1 MAASFLHGVETI
13 EIDKG
18 PRPVQLVKTAVIG
31 LIGTAAAGALNEPI
45 IITSEKD
52 FAQFGENIPNST
64 LLDALDAIFDQ
75 KATVVVVIN
84 VLDPANAA
92 HKTTL
97 SSGSAETVTVDPQDG
112 TFQLAHAAVSG
123 LTLTSFDQK
132 TTYDGGTTNTDF
144 EFDPTTG
151 KGKRITS
158 GTIPAG
164 TVASPTQLK
173 ASYSYL
179 NPTLVQPSDI
189 IGSIDPAT
197 AKRLGM
203 KAFRDSYQLFGFYP
217 KILIA
222 PVFSSLAA
230 VSSELIVTAT
240 SIRAIT
246 FIDAPIGITPQ
257 QAITG
262 RGPLGTIN
270 FNTSSERAGLCYPHA
285 KTYDVTTD
293 TEVLAPLSQYAA
305 GAQAKKDQENGYWWS
320 LSNTELNGI
329 TGMERPIDAM
339 INDPNCEANLL
350 NAAGIIT
357 LFNSFGTGIR
367 IWGNRSAAFP
377 SSTHPKNFL
386 CVRRT
391 ADIIAESLEYFTLQF
406 NDRPFDNALIDAIV
420 ESCNG
425 FLRTLKAN
433 GAVIDGKSWFDPAD
447 NEVTELAAGHLTIT
461 YDFMPPTPAERVT
474 YKSTVNIDYLNTL
487 GQK

>member
-31 LIGTAAAGALNEPI
+31 LIGTAAAGDVNTPI
-45 IITSEKD
+45 IVSSEKD

-64 LLDALDAIFDQ
+64 ILDALDAIFDQ

-84 VLDPANAA
+84 VLDPLSPA
-92 HKTTL
+92 HKTTI
-97 SSGSAETVTVDPQDG
+97 SATPETVTVDPTTG
-112 TFQLAHAAVSG
+112 EFELAHPAVSS
-123 LTLTSFDQK
+123 LVLTSADAA
-132 TTYDGGTTNTDF
+132 TTYSATTDY
-144 EFDPTTG
+144 EFDATTG
-151 KGKRITS
+151 KGKRKTA

-164 TVASPTQLK
+164 TVSTPTTLK
-173 ASYSYL
+173 ATYTYL
-179 NPTLVQPSDI
+179 NPSLVQPSDV
-189 IGSIDPAT
+189 IGEIDPVT
-197 AKRLGM
+197 AKRKGM
-203 KAFRDSYQLFGFYP
+203 KAFRDAYQLFGFYP
-217 KILIA
+217 KILIS
-222 PVFSSLAA
+222 PVFSALAA
-230 VSSELIVTAT
+230 VSTELIATAT

-246 FIDAPIGITPQ
+246 FIDAPIGITPT

-262 RGPLGTIN
+262 RGPLGSIN
-270 FNTSSERAGLCYPHA
+270 FNTSSERAGLCYPHVKA
-285 KTYDVTTD
+285 YDVEAD
-293 TEVLAPLSQYAA
+293 AEVLAPLSSYAA
-305 GAQAKKDQENGYWWS
+305 GAQARKDQENGYWWS
-320 LSNTELNGI
+320 LSNTELLGI

-367 IWGNRSAAFP
+367 VWGNRSAAFP
-377 SSTHPKNFL
+377 SNTHPKNFL

-406 NDRPFDNALIDAIV
+406 NDRPLDNALIDAVV

-425 FLRTLKAN
+425 FMRTLKAN
-433 GAVIDGKSWFDPAD
+433 GAIIDGKAWFDPAD
-447 NEVTELAAGHLTIT
+447 NEALALAAGHLTIT

-474 YKSTVNIDYLNTL
+474 YKASINIDYLSEL
-487 GQK
+487 GTGS